1 MRLAI
6 LILFILLSKWIVS
19 QNIES
24 KDEIYLLK
32 QHLQQSRT
40 SIDKAFILSELSLK
54 YGEINLDSSIYYA
67 RKNLVLA
74 KQLNNSELLADSYYT
89 LGVSFKNYG
98 QLDSAGICLFVALD
112 LYKDSNKKIITSIAI
127 GEFYR
132 ANAELEK
139 ARIFLT
145 RAINDS
151 KTTNNEK
158 NLPHAF
164 NRLGATYFE
173 LSINNEVIDGVF
185 EDSLYKTINIVDSSI
200 FWSNKFKIDEYIVS
214 NYNILGA
221 CYQHLRNYSKAI
233 SYLNLALNAAIE
245 SNKLIEVPMIYRNI
259 SLNYMKIN
267 EFDVAKEMALKGV
280 IMSDSLKLSSSLY
293 FNYYTLALIGYA
305 SQDYKLA
312 LNYLAKADSV
322 KNIINAE
329 NSKAEFKKLETR
341 YKTKEKELLI
351 DQQNIKLDRI
361 KKQFNYIIFSS
372 VLVFFIILGG
382 IFFILRIRK
391 INRLMELKNV
401 EIEKSS
407 QELKKVSQFKNDL
420 MGMIAHDLK
429 NPLNT
434 ILNFSKM
441 GTRDNAIDITKLKN
455 NSANI
460 ESAALNM
467 LNIVNNIIDLQN
479 FEQAKLN
486 LSKTENYIRQLIN
499 NSVENVT
506 LLCSQKNISINNT
519 VSNNIAIKC
528 DKELIERV
536 LVNLLTNAIKFTPV
550 NETILI
556 QHEIVD
562 GFVKINIT
570 DKGPGIP
577 QDKIPLLFNKY
588 SRVEIR
594 NSGFSNSSGLGLA
607 FSKLVINAHAGKVGV
622 ESELGNGSCFWFS
635 LKVSK
640 IQEQTLIN
648 RQELTETQLNY
659 SNEFL
664 QEIAPLQKKLE
675 EFHFYET
682 SEILNTINNF
692 SCKHSEYGYWK
703 GQIENAILYSNK
715 DKYIELIKIK

>member
-1 MRLAI
+1 
-6 LILFILLSKWIVS
+6 
-19 QNIES
+19 
-24 KDEIYLLK
+24 
-32 QHLQQSRT
+32 
-40 SIDKAFILSELSLK
+40 
-54 YGEINLDSSIYYA
+54 
-67 RKNLVLA
+67 
-74 KQLNNSELLADSYYT
+74 
-89 LGVSFKNYG
+89 
-98 QLDSAGICLFVALD
+98 
-112 LYKDSNKKIITSIAI
+112 
-127 GEFYR
+127 
-132 ANAELEK
+132 
-139 ARIFLT
+139 
-145 RAINDS
+145 
-151 KTTNNEK
+151 
-158 NLPHAF
+158 
-164 NRLGATYFE
+164 
-173 LSINNEVIDGVF
+173 
-185 EDSLYKTINIVDSSI
+185 
-200 FWSNKFKIDEYIVS
+200 
-214 NYNILGA
+214 
-221 CYQHLRNYSKAI
+221 
-233 SYLNLALNAAIE
+233 
-245 SNKLIEVPMIYRNI
+245 
-259 SLNYMKIN
+259 
-267 EFDVAKEMALKGV
+267 
-280 IMSDSLKLSSSLY
+280 
-293 FNYYTLALIGYA
+293 
-305 SQDYKLA
+305 
-312 LNYLAKADSV
+312 
-322 KNIINAE
+322 
-329 NSKAEFKKLETR
+329 
-341 YKTKEKELLI
+341 
-351 DQQNIKLDRI
+351 
-361 KKQFNYIIFSS
+361 
-372 VLVFFIILGG
+372 
-382 IFFILRIRK
+382 
-391 INRLMELKNV
+391 MELKNV

-664 QEIAPLQKKLE
+664 KEIAPLQKKLE